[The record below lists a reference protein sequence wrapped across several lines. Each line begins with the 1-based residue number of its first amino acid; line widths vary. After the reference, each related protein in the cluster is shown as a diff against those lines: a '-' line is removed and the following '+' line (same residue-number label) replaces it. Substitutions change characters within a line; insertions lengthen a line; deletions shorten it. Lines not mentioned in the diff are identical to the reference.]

1 MEEKIKLMIS
11 YGGKINHRSHDN
23 KLTYTGGDTKILTVD
38 RSVINFTHLFSKL
51 INLIEL
57 NNSSDVKVKY
67 KLPGHDLDALVS
79 VFDDDDVA
87 NMLYEYDLMRRGG
100 GRLRLFVFFPVVTT
114 PVTAKSVNPDF
125 LFGFDKEYNNNMASF
140 TDNNTVT
147 VVENLLPV
155 VENVTRGSYVYPAP
169 IVYGA
174 PNGGGGYLQ
183 AQQVVYKYVPV
194 GVEQIT
200 NIPVMSGSQ
209 MCYDPTMKM
218 SATSDW
224 EVKVGGNG
232 HGSQQ
237 LES

>member
-1 MEEKIKLMIS
+1 MEDSKIKLMIS
-11 YGGKINHRSHDN
+11 YGGKITHRNHDN
-23 KLTYTGGDTKILTVD
+23 KLTYSGGDTKILTVD
-38 RSVINFTHLFSKL
+38 RHVISFTHLLSKL

-57 NNSSDVKVKY
+57 NNQSDIKVKY

-87 NMLYEYDLMRRGG
+87 NMLYEYDVMRRGG

-125 LFGFDKEYNNNMASF
+125 LFGFDKEYNNGLANY
-140 TDNNTVT
+140 TDNTVT

-155 VENVTRGSYVYPAP
+155 VENVNVNVPRGSYVYPAP

-174 PNGGGGYLQ
+174 PNGGGYLS
-183 AQQVVYKYVPV
+183 QQVVYKYVPV
-194 GVEQIT
+194 NVEQIT
-200 NIPVMSGSQ
+200 NIPVVS
-209 MCYDPTMKM
+209 YDGMKPTVKM
-218 SATSDW
+218 SATSD
-224 EVKVGGNG
+224 KVGGNG
-232 HGSQQ
+232 YGTQ